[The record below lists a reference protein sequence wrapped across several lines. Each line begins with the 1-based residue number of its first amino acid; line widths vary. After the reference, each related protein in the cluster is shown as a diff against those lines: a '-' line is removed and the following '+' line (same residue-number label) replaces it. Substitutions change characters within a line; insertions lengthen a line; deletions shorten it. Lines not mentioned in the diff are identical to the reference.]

1 MSFKMHVKKD
11 DLVAVISGEDK
22 GKQGKVLE
30 ARPRENRV
38 VVDGVNIQK
47 RHVRPTRT
55 NPQGGV
61 VERPGPIA
69 ASNVLLVCPNCKQ
82 PRRMRRRRTE
92 GGVVRE
98 CTRCGKTVD

>member
-30 ARPRENRV
+30 ARPRENRI

-61 VERPGPIA
+61 VERPDWRPITRYEAQGHA
-69 ASNVLLVCPNCKQ
+69 AGRSVTDLSY
-82 PRRMRRRRTE
+82 RRIARAARRLQ
-92 GGVVRE
+92 G
-98 CTRCGKTVD
+98 

>member
-22 GKQGKVLE
+22 GKRGKVLE

-38 VVDGVNIQK
+38 VVEGVNIQK
-47 RHVRPTRT
+47 RHMRPTRT

-69 ASNVLLVCPNCKQ
+69 ASNVLVVCPNCKE
-82 PRRMRRRRTE
+82 PARMRRNRTAD
-92 GGVVRE
+92 GAVRE
-98 CTRCGKTVD
+98 CSRCGTAID

>member
-1 MSFKMHVKKD
+1 MAFKVHVKKD
-11 DLVAVISGEDK
+11 DQVAVISGADK

-38 VVDGVNIQK
+38 VVEGVNIQK
-47 RHVRPTRT
+47 RHMRPSRT

-69 ASNVLLVCPNCKQ
+69 AANVQVVCPKCKE
-82 PRRMRRRRTE
+82 PARMRRQRAE
-92 GGVVRE
+92 GGVVRQ
-98 CTRCGKTVD
+98 CTRCGNDID